1 LESASGGCGTD
12 QTKRRWTRRARHGDP
27 GEDSATPERVY
38 LFFLIALGAMVGAI
52 YAAVRLRPAWFSA
65 LTCYDLALL
74 SVWLFVV
81 AANGNRLRRAKR

>member
-1 LESASGGCGTD
+1 
-12 QTKRRWTRRARHGDP
+12 
-27 GEDSATPERVY
+27 
-38 LFFLIALGAMVGAI
+38 MVGAI

-81 AANGNRLRRAKR
+81 AANGNRLRRAKREAAQETAGLAATRLYRLPRSGFTAADSA

>member
-1 LESASGGCGTD
+1 
-12 QTKRRWTRRARHGDP
+12 
-27 GEDSATPERVY
+27 
-38 LFFLIALGAMVGAI
+38 LIALGAMVGAI